1 MLELRTEPELA
12 GEPAAQLAA
21 IAEQVALASQ
31 EPFGALLTA
40 AGPLADAA
48 RLAMRN
54 GAQRL
59 VLEIFPAG
67 PEHDLIANGAGFTL
81 RRAILQIRRRLPVTD
96 LRRDGTAALSTRA
109 FRPGTD
115 DEARWLE
122 VNNRAFAWH
131 PEQSGWTLDD
141 LHARMAEPWF
151 DPEGFLLHEVDDRLA
166 AFCWTKRHDEE
177 RPPAGEIYVIGVDP
191 DFQGRGLGGPMTL
204 AGLDWLADQGLAVA
218 LLWVESDNQHAL
230 RVYGRLGFKE
240 WTSRRF
246 YEQVLRA

>member
-1 MLELRTEPELA
+1 MLELRTEPELEA
-12 GEPAAQLAA
+12 EAAAQLTA
-21 IAEQVALASQ
+21 IAAQVELASR
-31 EPFGALLTA
+31 EPFGAMFTA
-40 AGPLADAA
+40 SGPLADAA
-48 RLAMRN
+48 RFALQH

-59 VLEIFPAG
+59 VLEIFPAA
-67 PEHDLIANGAGFTL
+67 PEHDMMASAGGFTL
-81 RRAILQIRRRLPVTD
+81 TRAILQIRRRLPVTD
-96 LRRDGTAALSTRA
+96 IRRDGLGPLTTRA
-109 FRPGTD
+109 FEPGTD

-151 DPEGFLLHEVDDRLA
+151 DPDGFLLHEIDGRLA

-177 RPPAGEIYVIGVDP
+177 SPPAGEIYVIGVDP

-204 AGLDWLADQGLAVA
+204 AGLDWLAEQGLTVA
-218 LLWVESDNQHAL
+218 LLWVESDNAPAL

-240 WTSRRF
+240 WTSRRY